1 MPTTTTEDRVRI
13 LKVRMRVAQAQ
24 ATAADA
30 TWNSLN
36 DAFKVKHGR
45 EQSVRESSGREPK
58 SDLQMSSEKTDS
70 LALKDAFAVQA
81 WWRAQ
86 AQYLAT
92 LLIAEVQAAQY
103 LREVD
108 R

>member
-1 MPTTTTEDRVRI
+1 MPATTTESRALI
-13 LKVRMRVAQAQ
+13 LRGRMRDAQAQ
-24 ATAADA
+24 ATAAD
-30 TWNSLN
+30 TRWNRLN

-45 EQSVRESSGREPK
+45 EQSIRESSGREPK
-58 SDLQMSSEKTDS
+58 SDLQMASEKTDS

-92 LLIAEVQAAQY
+92 LLLAEVQAEQY
-103 LREVD
+103 LRGLYQ
-108 R
+108 